1 MSAALAGHHG
11 PVTLRLL
18 IRVVSLIP
26 QPNSAAA
33 AAATANRSPN
43 QLVPEPQAVAGSV
56 PFVPGVA
63 GLGAAGRAGHCF
75 EGASVVGSV
84 RSILQVGF
92 LVLFLATVC
101 VCVFFFLGGG
111 ARRLFLNLASSFSF
125 YAKATPPPDVTRQTD
140 KFSKRNRFDI

>member
-1 MSAALAGHHG
+1 M
-11 PVTLRLL
+11 TLRLL
-18 IRVVSLIP
+18 IRAVSLIP
-26 QPNSAAA
+26 QPNSATA

-63 GLGAAGRAGHCF
+63 GLGAAGKAGHCF

-101 VCVFFFLGGG
+101 CCFFGGG
-111 ARRLFLNLASSFSF
+111 GVAGASSLF
-125 YAKATPPPDVTRQTD
+125 
-140 KFSKRNRFDI
+140 KFWFVFCFLREGDSSP